1 MAELVKVRKQ
11 SQLDKYYIYVYLND
25 NFRHTAK

>member
-25 NFRHTAK
+25 NFRQK